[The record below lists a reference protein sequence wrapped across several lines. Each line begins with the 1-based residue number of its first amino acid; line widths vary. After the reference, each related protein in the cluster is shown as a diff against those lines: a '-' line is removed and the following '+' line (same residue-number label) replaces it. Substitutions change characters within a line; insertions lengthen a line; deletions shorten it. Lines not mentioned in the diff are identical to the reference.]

1 MTNEEHDRVRQD
13 LQRAANDF
21 AEYGYEYE
29 GADEL
34 EIAARAF
41 AGEEYEH
48 VHALCGLF
56 WAIRLWLERKDTFAR
71 GWHTG
76 SYEGS

>member
-1 MTNEEHDRVRQD
+1 MTNEEHDRVRKD

-21 AEYGYEYE
+21 AEYGYEYS

-41 AGEEYEH
+41 AREEYERA
-48 VHALCGLF
+48 HAFCGLV
-56 WAIRLWLERKDTFAR
+56 WSIRCWLEREGAFAR
-71 GWHTG
+71 GWRTG
-76 SYEGS
+76 SYEGP